1 MNSKEKIKDI
11 LGFVQNVTETDWGFM
26 MCLKQELE
34 HLVIIAQAEGIK
46 EAKDMILGEI
56 E

>member
-11 LGFVQNVTETDWGFM
+11 LDFIQKVIKVDKLFM
-26 MCLKQELE
+26 ACLKQELE
-34 HLVIIAQAEGIK
+34 YLVVIAQAEGIK

-56 E
+56 K

>member
-11 LGFVQNVTETDWGFM
+11 LDFVQNATEADWGFM

-34 HLVIIAQAEGIK
+34 RLVIIAQTEGIK
-46 EAKDMILGEI
+46 EAKEIILGEI
-56 E
+56 K

>member
-11 LGFVQNVTETDWGFM
+11 LSFVQNVTETEWGFM

-34 HLVIIAQAEGIK
+34 HLVIISQTEGVK
-46 EAKDMILGEI
+46 EIRDILLGE
-56 E
+56 EE